1 MVEEGIDMRI
11 QKEYLEYSH
20 SFDRGE
26 LSEEQTLEL
35 GSMLFNTN
43 LPFDGKK
50 RVLGLLA
57 HLETILAYRQIEKY
71 VNTPDNDELK
81 QWAVMALQE
90 CRMFLESELLEE
102 NTGILLSGLG
112 GKGDR
117 MRYYCMVFLFDDN
130 TFSKKQMKMVLDEFH
145 IVCKDHRSVV
155 EASNPAENYIGM
167 TLLIPL
173 DVAVG
178 TVIES
183 GINKCNEM
191 GEFVFEHYYVTN
203 QNIPDESEI
212 DEIIRIVKE
221 DDKK

>member
-1 MVEEGIDMRI
+1 
-11 QKEYLEYSH
+11 
-20 SFDRGE
+20 
-26 LSEEQTLEL
+26 
-35 GSMLFNTN
+35 
-43 LPFDGKK
+43 
-50 RVLGLLA
+50 
-57 HLETILAYRQIEKY
+57 
-71 VNTPDNDELK
+71 
-81 QWAVMALQE
+81 
-90 CRMFLESELLEE
+90 
-102 NTGILLSGLG
+102 
-112 GKGDR
+112 
-117 MRYYCMVFLFDDN
+117 
-130 TFSKKQMKMVLDEFH
+130 MVLDEFH

>member
-1 MVEEGIDMRI
+1 VVEEGIDMRI

-117 MRYYCMVFLFDDN
+117 MRYYCMVFPFDDN

>member
-1 MVEEGIDMRI
+1 MRI

-117 MRYYCMVFLFDDN
+117 MRYYCMVFPFDDN

>member
-1 MVEEGIDMRI
+1 MRI

-117 MRYYCMVFLFDDN
+117 MRYYCMVFPFDDN

-155 EASNPAENYIGM
+155 EASNSAENYIGM

>member
-117 MRYYCMVFLFDDN
+117 MRYYCMVFPFDDN